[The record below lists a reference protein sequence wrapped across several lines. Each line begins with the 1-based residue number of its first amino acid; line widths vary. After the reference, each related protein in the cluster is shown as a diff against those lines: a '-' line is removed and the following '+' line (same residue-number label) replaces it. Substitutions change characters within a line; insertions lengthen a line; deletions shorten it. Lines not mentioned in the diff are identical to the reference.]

1 MYHPGKKLAL
11 LATLGL
17 LGGLAAAAPTAADD
31 KGNRGNSPTSTA
43 CLVADTG
50 GFADGTFNADAL
62 AGAERA
68 ARRFDVSLVTA
79 DPRFDAG
86 ITSTL
91 DRWVSSSRCDL
102 IIGVGF
108 QVGALMEPFV
118 AAHQD
123 QRFAVLDYV
132 SSSNGSVASI
142 LFAVNEPA
150 FLAGYVAA
158 AANDTG
164 KVATYGGADFP
175 SVTNFMNGYAL
186 GVDYFNAR
194 RGGDVEVLGWDVDS
208 QSGVFTGDFQN
219 PEAGYTVANDFFD
232 QGADTVMPVAG
243 LTGLGTYWAAVER
256 KQDGEEVRV
265 VYVDFDPFREFNG
278 DQPAVLLTTVLKS
291 TGVATYHQ
299 IQALARGTWAPGVL
313 EEDLASG
320 GVAIAPFHRTK
331 RQVPAYVRSDLRKIR
346 TGIIN
351 GSIPTLP

>member
-17 LGGLAAAAPTAADD
+17 LGGLVAAAPTAADD
-31 KGNRGNSPTSTA
+31 KDNRGNSPTSTA
-43 CLVADTG
+43 CLMAG
-50 GFADGTFNADAL
+50 PAGFADPFNADVL
-62 AGAERA
+62 AGAKRA
-68 ARRFDVSLVTA
+68 ARRFHVGLITA
-79 DPRFDAG
+79 APRFDAG

-91 DRWVSSSRCDL
+91 DRWVSGSRCDL

-108 QVGALMEPFV
+108 QVRPLMEPFV

-123 QRFAVLDYV
+123 QRFTVLDDV
-132 SSSNGSVASI
+132 MISNGNAASV
-142 LFAVNEPA
+142 LFAVDEAA

-164 KVATYGGADFP
+164 KVATYGGAEIP
-175 SVTNFMNGYAL
+175 PVTDFMNGYAL

-208 QSGVFTGDFQN
+208 QSGAFTDDFDD
-219 PEAGYTVANDFFD
+219 PEAGYTLANDFFD
-232 QGADTVMPVAG
+232 QGADTVMPAAG
-243 LTGLGTYWAAVER
+243 PTGLGTYWAAVER
-256 KQDGEEVRV
+256 KEDGQEARV
-265 VYVDFDPFREFNG
+265 VYVDFDAFREFNG
-278 DQPAVLLTTVLKS
+278 DLPAVLLTSAIKS

-299 IQALARGTWAPGVL
+299 IQALAKGTWAPGVL